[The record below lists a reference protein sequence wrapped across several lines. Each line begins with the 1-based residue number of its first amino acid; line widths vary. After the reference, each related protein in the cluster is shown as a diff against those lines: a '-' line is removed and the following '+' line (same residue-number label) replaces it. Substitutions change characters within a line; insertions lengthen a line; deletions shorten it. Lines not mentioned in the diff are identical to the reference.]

1 MKKKIFGKSNEREM
15 EMLVAESKSNVLR
28 TGSGS
33 DSFNLFCFTRSGLEN
48 YHFSEENLAQ
58 MVDLFSLDLNF
69 AEAEVA

>member
-1 MKKKIFGKSNEREM
+1 MVLKKQER
-15 EMLVAESKSNVLR
+15 LHNSQRDKNWQAKNACFFCIKHFLLR
-28 TGSGS
+28 GIIRHS
-33 DSFNLFCFTRSGLEN
+33 RAGLEN